1 MNSQNEE
8 QKQQQKAKE
17 LPPPPP
23 PLSEVD
29 QERAR
34 LQEELKRRL
43 IVKDTAPWAD
53 DISSCRYMAGLD
65 VSYEKDDSP
74 PGSATRCAA
83 ALVILDTEDWSLVY
97 QDVLFGEARA
107 QYAAGFLAFREIDLL
122 LALVERLKAAA
133 AAAQSQRESS
143 KSSPNSSPPPPPPPP
158 TPDVWLIDGN
168 GVMHPRGLGL
178 ASHFG
183 VLVDQPTV
191 GVSKNPYFFDDSHF
205 EGGEGGRG
213 GRVDRVAFKQQ
224 LARRLLKRGD
234 CLPITNGADGSSTVV
249 GVALK
254 VQDAVAGPV
263 YVSVGHRVSLE
274 TAIAVVLRCSRR
286 YKNPEPLRQADMI
299 SRQALRKRKEKEE
312 KEEKE
317 ELMRMNKNVTDLK
330 ALRLS

>member
-1 MNSQNEE
+1 M
-8 QKQQQKAKE
+8 
-17 LPPPPP
+17 
-23 PLSEVD
+23 
-29 QERAR
+29 
-34 LQEELKRRL
+34 
-43 IVKDTAPWAD
+43 IVRDTAPWAD

-122 LALVERLKAAA
+122 LALVERLRAA

-143 KSSPNSSPPPPPPPP
+143 KSSSSSSPPPPPPPPP

-191 GVSKNPYFFDDSHF
+191 GVSKNPYFFDDNHF
-205 EGGEGGRG
+205 ENVGGR

-274 TAIAVVLRCSRR
+274 TAIAVVLRGSRR

-317 ELMRMNKNVTDLK
+317 KELMRMNKNVTDLK